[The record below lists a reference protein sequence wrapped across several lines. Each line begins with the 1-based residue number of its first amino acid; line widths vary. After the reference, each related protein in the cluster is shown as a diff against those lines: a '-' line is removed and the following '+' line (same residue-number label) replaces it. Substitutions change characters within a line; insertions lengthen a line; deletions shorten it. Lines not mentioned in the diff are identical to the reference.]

1 MKKIVALVVSA
12 VVLITGVVITC
23 FALQGKPSAAEAASR
38 MTVEIN
44 PKVEFFLDTDNKV
57 VSVSGLNDE
66 GKLLVSGEAFI
77 GKTAEDAAQLVVQ
90 LATETGYLVKGSV
103 TASDNQITV
112 SVTSDSENISK
123 LADSVK
129 NQIQSY
135 ADRIGLTAKV
145 EQGKAL
151 TLEEMRK
158 IAAACTTYTQEE
170 LAAMDMKQ
178 LCAAISVSRIE
189 TAELLSV
196 ELEEAYYQAK
206 AYRFAAAENEKIKEL
221 IGQAGDAYAA
231 LLASYDKALASF
243 EDAINAIEKARYD
256 NLVDPDSEYQKA
268 LAELAARKL
277 EVLEARK
284 ELAAAENDVA
294 KAAAQLVLTGKEATY
309 TVAQGALESCG
320 TVANKVLDV
329 AVATL
334 NSTQQALVELR
345 AELPAEIQSI
355 LTDKA
360 QEIDA
365 ATNAAKDSFFETFE
379 AAHADD
385 IQAIKDAVAARKQA
399 LKDMVAA

>member
-268 LAELAARKL
+268 LAELAARKQ

-329 AVATL
+329 VVATL

-365 ATNAAKDSFFETFE
+365 AANAAKDSFFETFE

>member
-1 MKKIVALVVSA
+1 MKKFVALIVSM
-12 VVLITGVVITC
+12 IMVIGSA
-23 FALQGKPSAAEAASR
+23 ALLMSCKGSPAEAASR

-44 PKVEFFLDTDNKV
+44 PKVEFILDTDNKV

-66 GKLLVSGEAFI
+66 GKLLISGEAFI

-243 EDAINAIEKARYD
+243 EEAVAAIEEARYN
-256 NLVDPDSEYQKA
+256 NLVDPDSSYQQA
-268 LAELAARKL
+268 LAELAARKQ

-284 ELAAAENDVA
+284 TLAEAENDAA
-294 KAAAQLVLTGKEATY
+294 KAAAQLVLSGKEAAY
-309 TVAQGALESCG
+309 TLAQGTLESCG
-320 TVANKVLDV
+320 TAANAALDV
-329 AVATL
+329 AVAAL
-334 NSTQQALVELR
+334 NSTQKALVELR

-365 ATNAAKDSFFETFE
+365 AANAAKDSFFETFE

>member
-129 NQIQSY
+129 NQIQNY
-135 ADRIGLTAKV
+135 ADKIGLTAKI

-151 TLEEMRK
+151 TLEELRK

-231 LLASYDKALASF
+231 LLASYDRALTSF

-256 NLVDPDSEYQKA
+256 NLVDPDSTYQKA
-268 LAELAARKL
+268 LAELAARKQ
-277 EVLEARK
+277 EVLEAKK
-284 ELAAAENDVA
+284 ELAAAENEVA
-294 KAAAQLVLTGKEATY
+294 KAAAQLVLTGKETAY
-309 TVAQGALESCG
+309 TLAQGTLESCG
-320 TVANKVLDV
+320 TAANAALDV
-329 AVATL
+329 VVAAL
-334 NSTQQALVELR
+334 NSTQKALTELR
-345 AELPAEIQSI
+345 AQLPAEIQSI

-365 ATNAAKDSFFETFE
+365 AANAAKDSFFETFE

>member
-268 LAELAARKL
+268 LAELAARKQ

-329 AVATL
+329 AVAML

-365 ATNAAKDSFFETFE
+365 AANAAKDSFFETFE